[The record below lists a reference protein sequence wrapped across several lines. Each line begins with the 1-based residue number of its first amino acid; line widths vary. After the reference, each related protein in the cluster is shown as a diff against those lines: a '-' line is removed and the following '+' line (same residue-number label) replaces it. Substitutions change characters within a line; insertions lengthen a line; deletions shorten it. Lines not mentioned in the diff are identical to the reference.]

1 MAGPGAGSVF
11 RRGGVVLLV
20 LGVLVGCDAGDV
32 LVPNSGVAPPR
43 ALDAFYYAGAVT
55 LTWELHPQWDGES
68 FRVYGKRSSDADFF
82 LVADVTNCSGGFCS
96 YRDINIS
103 PGQTYEYY
111 VAAFN
116 SRTGE
121 EVASDFAVEVFV
133 PQPVPP
139 PVPGDVDAV
148 ALDNAV
154 YIVWN
159 DRARQASDFEFYR
172 IYMEGGDGSVILLGE
187 TDSEGFLDLL
197 VENGNTYGYFVTSV
211 DDQGHESEGSALAEA
226 TPRPDYHGEILFAF
240 KDVSESSGFI
250 FQEQEA
256 LDPVVSGTD
265 PNRHFRL
272 EIDEDGWW
280 LVPGPGVEVHQDA
293 YFTTQ
298 LRCGPAADAGCL
310 DLREAPGSNYAAQDI
325 ALFPEYSYVLRVP
338 ASGGGWRYGVIR
350 VSHVGFAQDG
360 AIAIFDWAYQ
370 LQIGNPAL
378 SPRQEWPSP
387 RSPGG

>member
-1 MAGPGAGSVF
+1 M
-11 RRGGVVLLV
+11 
-20 LGVLVGCDAGDV
+20 LGVLAACDAGDV

-43 ALDAFYYAGAVT
+43 DLDAFYYAGAVT

-68 FRVYGKRSSDADFF
+68 FRVYGKRTSDADFF

-96 YRDINIS
+96 YRDINVS

-116 SRTGE
+116 SRTGQ
-121 EVASDFAVEVFV
+121 EVSSDFAVEVFV
-133 PQPVPP
+133 PQPEPP
-139 PVPGDVDAV
+139 PVPGEIDAV
-148 ALDNAV
+148 ALDNTV
-154 YIVWN
+154 YITWN

-172 IYMEGGDGSVILLGE
+172 IYMEGGDGSVIFLGE

-226 TPRPDYHGEILFAF
+226 TPRPDFHGEYLFAF
-240 KDVSESSGFI
+240 EDVSASSGFI
-250 FQEQEA
+250 FQEHEA
-256 LDPVVSGTD
+256 SDPVVSGTD

-272 EIDEDGWW
+272 EIDEEGWW

-325 ALFPEYSYVLRVP
+325 ALFAEYSYVLRVP

-370 LQIGNPAL
+370 LQVGNPAL
-378 SPRQEWPSP
+378 SPRQERPSL
-387 RSPGG
+387 RSPGD